1 MDITLSH
8 CNGKT
13 LLMNTRGHAVSPSD
27 NAYGYF
33 SSGDPDNALMY
44 RIYVPK
50 SAEIT
55 GGHSFTGSYWVPDL
69 SNTYPLTIKPNS
81 DSYQIASLINLISAA
96 SNSTNVGS
104 AVSGGF
110 DYTFTYQ

>member
-8 CNGKT
+8 CNGKI
-13 LLMNTRGHAVSPSD
+13 LLMNTRGHVVSPSD
-27 NAYGYF
+27 NISGYF
-33 SSGDPDNALMY
+33 SSGDPDHALKY
-44 RIYVPK
+44 NIYVPI
-50 SAEIT
+50 SAEIS
-55 GGHSFTGSYWVPDL
+55 GGLAYTGSYWLLYL
-69 SNTYPLTIKPNS
+69 SNIGSLTIRPNS
-81 DSYQIASLINLISAA
+81 DSYQIASLIKLISAA